1 MSKRL
6 ALGVDVGG
14 TKIAIALVDGEL
26 SVTERIEVP
35 SFATDGFELWGR
47 IAEATTEILSKADR
61 EIVGIGIGSAGPIY
75 PIPGTVSPVN
85 IPVWRDFPLVKCF
98 RDVFQIDRVTL
109 HGDAMALAHAEH
121 KIGAGVGSRNML
133 GVVVSTGIGG
143 GLILDNELFEGETGN
158 TSYFGHSSIDFQGK
172 NCACGRIGCVEAYA
186 SGPNMVELAK
196 ELGWQGTSDSFI
208 DVAAAARSGDAFALQ
223 AIETGSK
230 ALAVGLINFVG
241 SLDIGHIV
249 IGGGVAQAGDIY
261 WDPLMKHIRAESE
274 FYGFLH
280 DLKVSPAKLTTDA
293 GLIGAALGVL
303 EIPK

>member
-1 MSKRL
+1 MSNRL

-14 TKIAIALVDGEL
+14 TKIAIALVDSKLGV
-26 SVTERIEVP
+26 SERIDIP

-47 IAEATTEILSKADR
+47 IADATKTILSKADN
-61 EIVGIGIGSAGPIY
+61 EVVGIGIGSAGPIY
-75 PIPGTVSPVN
+75 PNPGTVSPVN
-85 IPVWRDFPLVKCF
+85 IPVWRDFPLVNCF
-98 RDVFQIDRVTL
+98 RDVFNIDRVTL

-133 GVVVSTGIGG
+133 GIVVSTGIGG
-143 GLILDNELFEGETGN
+143 GLILNNELFEGETGN
-158 TSYFGHSSIDFQGK
+158 TSYFGHSSINFQGK
-172 NCACGRIGCVEAYA
+172 TCACGKLGCVEAYA
-186 SGPNMVELAK
+186 SGPNMVALAK
-196 ELGWQGTSDSFI
+196 ELGWQGDSNSFV
-208 DVAAAARSGDAFALQ
+208 DVAASARSGDAFALQ
-223 AIETGSK
+223 AIDSGAR

-261 WDPLMKHIRAESE
+261 WNPLMKHIQAEAK
-274 FYGFLH
+274 FNGFLN

-303 EIPK
+303 

>member
-1 MSKRL
+1 MSKGL

-280 DLKVSPAKLTTDA
+280 DLKVSPAKLTSDA

>member
-1 MSKRL
+1 MSNRL

-14 TKIAIALVDGEL
+14 TKIAIALVDGKL
-26 SVTERIEVP
+26 SVSERIDVP

-47 IAEATTEILSKADR
+47 IADATKEILSKAGT
-61 EIVGIGIGSAGPIY
+61 EVVGIGIGSAGPIY
-75 PIPGTVSPVN
+75 PNPGTVSPVN
-85 IPVWRDFPLVKCF
+85 IPVWRDFPLVECF
-98 RDVFQIDRVTL
+98 RDVFQIERVSL

-133 GVVVSTGIGG
+133 GIVVSTGIGG
-143 GLILDNELFEGETGN
+143 GLILDNQLFEGETGN
-158 TSYFGHSSIDFQGK
+158 TSYFGHSSINFQGK
-172 NCACGRIGCVEAYA
+172 LCVCGRTGCVETYA
-186 SGPNMVELAK
+186 SGPNMVALAK
-196 ELGWQGTSDSFI
+196 ELGWQGSTDSFI
-208 DVAAAARSGDAFALQ
+208 EVAAAARAGDAFALQ

-230 ALAVGLINFVG
+230 ALAVGLVNFVG

-261 WDPLMKHIRAESE
+261 WNPLLKHIRAEAE
-274 FYGFLH
+274 FYGFLP

-303 EIPK
+303 

>member
-1 MSKRL
+1 MSNRL

-14 TKIAIALVDGEL
+14 TKIAIALVDGKL
-26 SVTERIEVP
+26 GVSERIDVP
-35 SFATDGFELWGR
+35 SLATDGFELWGR
-47 IAEATTEILSKADR
+47 IADATKEILSKADT
-61 EIVGIGIGSAGPIY
+61 EVVGIGIGSAGPIY
-75 PIPGTVSPVN
+75 PNPGTVSPVN
-85 IPVWRDFPLVKCF
+85 IPVWRDFPLVECF
-98 RDVFQIDRVTL
+98 RDVFQIERVSL

-133 GVVVSTGIGG
+133 GIVVSTGIGG
-143 GLILDNELFEGETGN
+143 GLILDNQLFEGETGN
-158 TSYFGHSSIDFQGK
+158 TSYFGHSSINFQGK
-172 NCACGRIGCVEAYA
+172 LCVCGRTGCVETYA

-208 DVAAAARSGDAFALQ
+208 EVAASARAGDAFALQ

-230 ALAVGLINFVG
+230 ALAVGLVNFVG

-261 WDPLMKHIRAESE
+261 WNPLLKHIRAEAE
-274 FYGFLH
+274 FYGFLR

-303 EIPK
+303 

>member
-1 MSKRL
+1 MSDRL

-14 TKIAIALVDGEL
+14 TKIAIALVDGKL
-26 SVTERIEVP
+26 GVSERIDVP

-47 IAEATTEILSKADR
+47 IADATKEILSKA
-61 EIVGIGIGSAGPIY
+61 ESEVVGIGIGSAGPIY
-75 PIPGTVSPVN
+75 PNPGTVSPVN
-85 IPVWRDFPLVKCF
+85 IPVWRDFPLVDCF
-98 RDVFQIDRVTL
+98 RDVFQIDRVSL

-133 GVVVSTGIGG
+133 GIVVSTGIGG
-143 GLILDNELFEGETGN
+143 GLILDNQLFEGETGN
-158 TSYFGHSSIDFQGK
+158 TSYFGHSSINFQGK
-172 NCACGRIGCVEAYA
+172 LCVCGRTGCVETYA
-186 SGPNMVELAK
+186 SGPNMVALAK
-196 ELGWQGTSDSFI
+196 ELGWQSSTDSFI
-208 DVAAAARSGDAFALQ
+208 EVAAAARAGNAFALQ

-230 ALAVGLINFVG
+230 ALAVGLVNFVG

-261 WDPLMKHIRAESE
+261 WNPLLKHIRAEAE
-274 FYGFLH
+274 FYGFLR

-303 EIPK
+303 

>member
-1 MSKRL
+1 MSNRL

-14 TKIAIALVDGEL
+14 TKIAIALVDSKLGV
-26 SVTERIEVP
+26 SERIDIP

-47 IAEATTEILSKADR
+47 IADATKKILNKADN
-61 EIVGIGIGSAGPIY
+61 EVVGIGIGSAGPIY
-75 PIPGTVSPVN
+75 PNPGTVSPVN
-85 IPVWRDFPLVKCF
+85 IPVWRDFPLVNCF
-98 RDVFQIDRVTL
+98 RDVFNIDRVTL

-133 GVVVSTGIGG
+133 GIVVSTGIGG
-143 GLILDNELFEGETGN
+143 GLILNSELFEGETGN
-158 TSYFGHSSIDFQGK
+158 TSYFGHSSINFQGK
-172 NCACGRIGCVEAYA
+172 TCACGKLGCVEAYA
-186 SGPNMVELAK
+186 SGPNMVALAK
-196 ELGWQGTSDSFI
+196 ELGWQGDSNSFV
-208 DVAAAARSGDAFALQ
+208 DVAASARSGDAFALQ
-223 AIETGSK
+223 AIDSGAR

-261 WDPLMKHIRAESE
+261 WNPLMKHIQAEAK
-274 FYGFLH
+274 FNGFLS

-303 EIPK
+303 

>member
-1 MSKRL
+1 MSDRL

-14 TKIAIALVDGEL
+14 TKIAIALVDGKL
-26 SVTERIEVP
+26 GVSERIDVP

-47 IAEATTEILSKADR
+47 IADATKEILSKA
-61 EIVGIGIGSAGPIY
+61 ESEVVGIGIGSAGPIY
-75 PIPGTVSPVN
+75 PNPGTVSPVN
-85 IPVWRDFPLVKCF
+85 IPVWRDFPLVDCF
-98 RDVFQIDRVTL
+98 RDVFQIDRVSL

-133 GVVVSTGIGG
+133 GIVVSTGIGG
-143 GLILDNELFEGETGN
+143 GLILDNQLFEGETGN
-158 TSYFGHSSIDFQGK
+158 TSYFGHSSINFQGK
-172 NCACGRIGCVEAYA
+172 LCVCGRTGCVETYA
-186 SGPNMVELAK
+186 SGPNMVALAK
-196 ELGWQGTSDSFI
+196 ELGWQSSTDSFI
-208 DVAAAARSGDAFALQ
+208 EVAAAARAGDAFALQ

-230 ALAVGLINFVG
+230 ALAVGLVNFVG

-261 WDPLMKHIRAESE
+261 WNPLLKHIRAEAE
-274 FYGFLH
+274 FYGFLR

-303 EIPK
+303 

>member
-1 MSKRL
+1 MSNRL

-14 TKIAIALVDGEL
+14 TKIAIALVDGKL
-26 SVTERIEVP
+26 GVSERIDVP
-35 SFATDGFELWGR
+35 SFATDGFELWDR
-47 IAEATTEILSKADR
+47 IADATKEILSKADT
-61 EIVGIGIGSAGPIY
+61 EVVGIGIGSAGPIY
-75 PIPGTVSPVN
+75 PNPGTVSPVN
-85 IPVWRDFPLVKCF
+85 IPVWRDFPLVECF
-98 RDVFQIDRVTL
+98 RDVFQIERVSL

-133 GVVVSTGIGG
+133 GIVVSTGIGG
-143 GLILDNELFEGETGN
+143 GLILDNQLFEGETGN
-158 TSYFGHSSIDFQGK
+158 TSYFGHSSINFQGK
-172 NCACGRIGCVEAYA
+172 LCVCGRTGCVETYA
-186 SGPNMVELAK
+186 SGPNMVALAK

-208 DVAAAARSGDAFALQ
+208 EVAASARAGDAFALQ

-230 ALAVGLINFVG
+230 ALAVGLVNFVG

-261 WDPLMKHIRAESE
+261 WNPLLKHIRAEAE
-274 FYGFLH
+274 FYGFLG

-303 EIPK
+303 